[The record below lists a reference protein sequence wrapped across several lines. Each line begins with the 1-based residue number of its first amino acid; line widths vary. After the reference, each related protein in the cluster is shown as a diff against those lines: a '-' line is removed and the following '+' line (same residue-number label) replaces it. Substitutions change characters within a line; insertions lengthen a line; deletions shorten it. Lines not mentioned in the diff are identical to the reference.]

1 MSGKITEGIVFL
13 LCLVYE
19 VKWKYFNSGFYVGV
33 VKVVVVASAFI
44 SRVVVVQDSNL
55 PEV

>member
-19 VKWKYFNSGFYVGV
+19 VKWKYFNSGFYVGA